1 MNPARV
7 ARVETAGGN
16 DAMQVRMQAQVLSPG
31 VQDAE
36 ETDPGSEVPWVGRDF
51 KHGLGGGAE
60 EQIVEQAGMPLAEW
74 V

>member
-16 DAMQVRMQAQVLSPG
+16 DAMQVRMQAQVLSPS

-36 ETDPGSEVPWVGRDF
+36 ETDPGSEMFGIGCDF

-60 EQIVEQAGMPLAEW
+60 
-74 V
+74 